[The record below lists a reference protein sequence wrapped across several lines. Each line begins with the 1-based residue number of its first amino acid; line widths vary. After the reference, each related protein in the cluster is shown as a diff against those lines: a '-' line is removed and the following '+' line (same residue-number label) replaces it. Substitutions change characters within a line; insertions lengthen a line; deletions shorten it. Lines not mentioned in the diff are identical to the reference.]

1 MTKKIDIINVD
12 DLTNQ
17 EMMELN
23 QLRFVTQSQPSRKGI
38 HYYFP
43 KYFKNINQNNRI
55 FCSSDDCLKI
65 NQMYWK
71 MKEKNRNVKS

>member
-17 EMMELN
+17 EMIELN
-23 QLRFVTQSQPSRKGI
+23 LLRFERQSQPSRKGI

-43 KYFKNINQNNRI
+43 KYFEKINQNNRI
-55 FCSSDDCLKI
+55 YCLSGDCLKI
-65 NQMYWK
+65 NQMY
-71 MKEKNRNVKS
+71 